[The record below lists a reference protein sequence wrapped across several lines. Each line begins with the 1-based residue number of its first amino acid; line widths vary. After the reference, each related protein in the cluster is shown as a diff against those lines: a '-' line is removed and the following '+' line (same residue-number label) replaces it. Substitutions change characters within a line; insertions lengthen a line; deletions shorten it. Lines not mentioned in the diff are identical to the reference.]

1 LLDVPAILEG
11 AARLSGEGLQEL
23 DVPVGEAPGFTSG
36 DDDRSDGR
44 ALAKHRHR
52 EDAPPA
58 ASEGD
63 LARDQWIGE
72 HIFDLRHGT
81 GDDGPTGNVVR
92 LGRPRKHPLQDVER
106 LRRGGVMGNEVHRC
120 AGVARDGPPAG
131 VAKADRAGNDVSNTG
146 WRSVGELAM
155 TLKMSLVAVRSRLRA
170 SSSLNSR
177 TFSIAMTAWSAKVW
191 TSAICFSVNGRESR
205 RATL

>member
-81 GDDGPTGNVVR
+81 GDDGPTGNVVGWA
-92 LGRPRKHPLQDVER
+92 GRGNI
-106 LRRGGVMGNEVHRC
+106 RR
-120 AGVARDGPPAG
+120 
-131 VAKADRAGNDVSNTG
+131 
-146 WRSVGELAM
+146 
-155 TLKMSLVAVRSRLRA
+155 KMSSASGGALWWGMRCTRSP
-170 SSSLNSR
+170 S
-177 TFSIAMTAWSAKVW
+177 
-191 TSAICFSVNGRESR
+191 
-205 RATL
+205 